1 MAISRLKMLI
11 LEFQEYGR
19 NWAVCIIL
27 KLSTQE
33 LVFQHPGHEKAQTYS
48 FQEDSFGE
56 PIETDGDPAKQPFCP
71 FSLPEDDYSDMM
83 FAKRLASDGSS
94 SPPLLAHQFSAASI
108 EGARAARRYSTVDDT
123 DGMHPQQYARKC
135 VCSVYPDPR
144 SSPASISGQKL
155 GRATRT
161 SKGARS
167 SLLAEVSTV
176 GERQESKGS
185 VDQGTDEGQKDDE
198 EDGVA
203 TEEDENDSKAA
214 PTVKSTSKA
223 SKGAASKINGS
234 RRSGR
239 KR

>member
-1 MAISRLKMLI
+1 MAISRHKMLI

-19 NWAVCIIL
+19 NWAVSIIL
-27 KLSTQE
+27 RLSTQE
-33 LVFQHPGHEKAQTYS
+33 LVFQNLGHEKAQTDS
-48 FQEDSFGE
+48 SQEDSFGE
-56 PIETDGDPAKQPFCP
+56 PIQTDGDPAKQPFCP
-71 FSLPEDDYSDMM
+71 FSLPEDDYSDLM
-83 FAKRLASDGSS
+83 FAKRLASDGTS
-94 SPPLLAHQFSAASI
+94 SPPLLAHQFSSASI
-108 EGARAARRYSTVDDT
+108 EGARAARRHSTVDDT
-123 DGMHPQQYARKC
+123 DGMRPQQYARKYA
-135 VCSVYPDPR
+135 CSVYPDPR

-155 GRATRT
+155 GRTTRT
-161 SKGARS
+161 SKGART

-176 GERQESKGS
+176 GEGQESKGS
-185 VDQGTDEGQKDDE
+185 MNQGADEGQNDNE

-223 SKGAASKINGS
+223 SKGAASKTSGS

>member
-1 MAISRLKMLI
+1 MAITRHKMLI

-19 NWAVCIIL
+19 NWAVCIISRS
-27 KLSTQE
+27 STQE
-33 LVFQHPGHEKAQTYS
+33 LVCQRLGHEKAQTYS

-56 PIETDGDPAKQPFCP
+56 PIQTDGDPAKQPFCP
-71 FSLPEDDYSDMM
+71 FSLPEDDYSDLM
-83 FAKRLASDGSS
+83 FAKRLASDGTS
-94 SPPLLAHQFSAASI
+94 SPPLLAHQFSGASA

-135 VCSVYPDPR
+135 ACSVYPDPR
-144 SSPASISGQKL
+144 SSPASTSGQKL
-155 GRATRT
+155 GRTTRT
-161 SKGARS
+161 SKGART

-176 GERQESKGS
+176 GERQEVKGS
-185 VDQGTDEGQKDDE
+185 MDQGADEGQKDDE

-214 PTVKSTSKA
+214 PTVKTTSKA